1 MEYKIL
7 PFALT
12 SIDGEGRTLEGY
24 AATFGNVDLVSDM
37 IHPGAFTKTLTER
50 GHKVR
55 LLWQH
60 KTDEPIGRPIELR
73 EDTKGLF
80 IKAIVSDTA
89 RGRDVLALLKDKA
102 IDSMSIGYEVV
113 VSDHER
119 KGKGT
124 IRNLRELKLHEVSP
138 VTFPANEEALVTSV
152 KAGEASPDAKQT
164 DIATDVA
171 RASLPEITQERFSEL
186 IAEAAIGIWEAF
198 RIPATAI
205 AIQPSVQPEAP
216 EKAALDAIEAEA
228 DNAEPDALPE
238 SDPLTEQATEAERL
252 QILTLIDLEESEN
265 G

>member
-1 MEYKIL
+1 MEHKVL
-7 PFALT
+7 PFTLT
-12 SIDGEGRTLEGY
+12 SIDGEGRTFEGY
-24 AATFGNVDLVSDM
+24 AATFGNVDLVGDI
-37 IHPGAFTKTLTER
+37 IHPGAFTKTITER
-50 GHKVR
+50 GHRVK

-60 KTDEPIGRPIELR
+60 KTDEPIGRPMLR
-73 EDTKGLF
+73 EDARGLF
-80 IKAIVSDTA
+80 VSSVISDTA
-89 RGRDVLALLKDKA
+89 RGRDTGVLLRDGVV
-102 IDSMSIGYEVV
+102 DSMSIGYEVV
-113 VSDHER
+113 QSDHEQ

-124 IRNLRELKLHEVSP
+124 IRNLRELKLHEISL

-152 KAGEASPDAKQT
+152 KTDEASPDAKQT

-216 EKAALDAIEAEA
+216 EKAALDAIEADAEA
-228 DNAEPDALPE
+228 AEPDALPE
-238 SDPLTEQATEAERL
+238 SEPLTEQATEAERL
-252 QILTLIDLEESEN
+252 QILTLIDLEESDN